1 MKNEDLLKDLP
12 QLIVGLD
19 NKNECAN
26 YVHIEDVKDGI
37 KYYCP
42 CCKGEIK
49 PRAYKKDEEYKVQP
63 HFYHVTGGC
72 TEESYVH
79 YICKTWLFEK
89 GCKFIV
95 NNSTY
100 VVSSVEVE
108 KTFHTSFGDYRP
120 DITVTTEDNK
130 IFFFEIKYT
139 NKKNELYA
147 PKWDELG
154 CDVAEVDVKE
164 FINSKHVNDV
174 PKFNLIYSNGNCFI
188 KTYSKFD
195 YEETIAKRKLEW
207 KRQDKINYKI
217 KWEKLDWFWN
227 YLCIY
232 KETHEN
238 ENSVLDIFNN
248 LDFSDMD
255 FVMSVV
261 KRMKC
266 LDLYNKS
273 IPIIN
278 DKFREIISN
287 YNLYP
292 FNDFEFNQ
300 ESKRVFYIG
309 FVIDKID
316 GYKWEWSYC
325 KNIHYDFYGVDLL
338 NYFNECIEKAKSF
351 KLDFELPY
359 YKNIKDL
366 KVSNTLNDL
375 DFRIYLNERTAIYS
389 KVYNYKYNSRS
400 WMDDYSWKWYISN
413 HVQRNMEGKIIDK

>member
-12 QLIVGLD
+12 QLIIGLD

-95 NNSTY
+95 NDSTY

-154 CDVAEVDVKE
+154 CDVVEVDVKE
-164 FINSKHVNDV
+164 FINKPS
-174 PKFNLIYSNGNCFI
+174 F
-188 KTYSKFD
+188 
-195 YEETIAKRKLEW
+195 
-207 KRQDKINYKI
+207 
-217 KWEKLDWFWN
+217 EKVL
-227 YLCIY
+227 
-232 KETHEN
+232 KE
-238 ENSVLDIFNN
+238 L
-248 LDFSDMD
+248 
-255 FVMSVV
+255 
-261 KRMKC
+261 
-266 LDLYNKS
+266 
-273 IPIIN
+273 
-278 DKFREIISN
+278 
-287 YNLYP
+287 
-292 FNDFEFNQ
+292 
-300 ESKRVFYIG
+300 
-309 FVIDKID
+309 
-316 GYKWEWSYC
+316 
-325 KNIHYDFYGVDLL
+325 
-338 NYFNECIEKAKSF
+338 
-351 KLDFELPY
+351 
-359 YKNIKDL
+359 NIKL
-366 KVSNTLNDL
+366 
-375 DFRIYLNERTAIYS
+375 
-389 KVYNYKYNSRS
+389 
-400 WMDDYSWKWYISN
+400 
-413 HVQRNMEGKIIDK
+413 